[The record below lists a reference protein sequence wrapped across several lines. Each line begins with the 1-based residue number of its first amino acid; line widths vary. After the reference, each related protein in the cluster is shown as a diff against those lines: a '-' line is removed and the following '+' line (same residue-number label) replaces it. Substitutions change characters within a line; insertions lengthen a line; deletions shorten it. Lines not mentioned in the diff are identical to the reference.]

1 MQHFRATLLNKT
13 IISDYVDFML
23 HIKLPRTL
31 HKSAQIMIQFSNY
44 IIVDETDI
52 FDSLKSNYYFIQELC
67 FILLPIWILVLHFFL
82 LANFDLFFIKIFSV

>member
-44 IIVDETDI
+44 IIVDKTDI

-67 FILLPIWILVLHFFL
+67 FILLPIWILVFPFFYG
-82 LANFDLFFIKIFSV
+82 